1 MKKPLVV
8 LIGLLLIAGVSFA
21 QTDKKGKSAAAS
33 TTTASA
39 EPEFKFEVEEYNFGT
54 VKQGEKVE
62 HEFRFTNAGTEPLII
77 SNVQS
82 TCGCTVPDWPKEPI
96 QKGETAGIKVVF
108 NSAGKTGLQNR
119 PITIF
124 SNAKTSPKVVH
135 LKGNV
140 EGTTASE

>member
-1 MKKPLVV
+1 MKKSLVV
-8 LIGLLLIAGVSFA
+8 LISIILIAGVGFA
-21 QTDKKGKSAAAS
+21 QTDKKTKPAAAS
-33 TTTASA
+33 TTTTDSA

-62 HEFRFTNAGTEPLII
+62 YEFRFTNAGSEPLII

-82 TCGCTVPDWPKEPI
+82 TCGCTVPEWPKEPV
-96 QKGETAGIKVVF
+96 QKGQTAEIKVIF

-140 EGTTASE
+140 EVAGKE

>member
-1 MKKPLVV
+1 MKKSLTVI
-8 LIGLLLIAGVSFA
+8 LSLLLFCGVSFS
-21 QTDKKGKSAAAS
+21 QTDKKAKE
-33 TTTASA
+33 TTKGTA

-54 VKQGEKVE
+54 VKQGDKVE
-62 HEFRFTNAGTEPLII
+62 YEFRFTNAGTEPLII

-96 QKGETAGIKVVF
+96 QKNETKSIKVIF
-108 NSAGKTGLQNR
+108 NSAGKMGLQNR

-124 SNAKTSPKVVH
+124 SNAKTSPKVIH